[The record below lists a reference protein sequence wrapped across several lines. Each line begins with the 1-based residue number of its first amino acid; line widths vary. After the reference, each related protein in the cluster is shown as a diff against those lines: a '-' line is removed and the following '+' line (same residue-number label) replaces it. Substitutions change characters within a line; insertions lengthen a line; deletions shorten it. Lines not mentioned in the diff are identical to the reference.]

1 MTYNVIQK
9 YNGALTPISE
19 WADNLASAKQSYHHQ
34 CELLYSDKAF
44 GAVIAIVDDKL
55 DTVDGC
61 KTTIKE

>member
-9 YNGALTPISE
+9 YNGALSLVSE
-19 WADNLASAKQSYHHQ
+19 WENNLAGAKQAYHHQ
-34 CELLYSDKAF
+34 CELMYSDKDF

-61 KTTIKE
+61 KTFIKE